1 MNFIDCHSH
10 VWTPDT
16 ERYPLSAGFRRA
28 LMDPPSFTPEELG
41 QQGIPVGVNRV
52 VLIQMSF
59 YGYNN
64 SYMLDSIARHPE
76 KFRGVAVIDVD
87 QNNIAGVMRDLKQK
101 GVRGFRIYPKDR
113 PVERWMSFDGMR
125 AMWKCGAEQNLAM
138 CCLMDPD
145 GIPELDR
152 MCQQFPDTPVVIDHL
167 CRIGV
172 TGQIHEADIQAL
184 CRLSRHKLLCIKV
197 SGFYALGQK
206 KPPYHDLVP
215 MIRRLCDAFGP
226 ERLMWGSD
234 SPFQTVNGNTYRA
247 SIELVQSKLDFL
259 KADGLEQLLR
269 KTAERVFFH

>member
-16 ERYPLSAGFRRA
+16 ERYPLAPGFRRA
-28 LMDPPSFTPEELG
+28 LMDPPSFTPEELA
-41 QQGIPVGVNRV
+41 QQGKPVGVNRV

-76 KFRGVAVIDVD
+76 RFRGVAVIDVD
-87 QNNIAGVMRDLKQK
+87 QQNIGSVMCELKQK

-113 PVERWMSFDGMR
+113 PVERWMSFKGMR
-125 AMWKCGAEQNLAM
+125 AMWQCGAEENLAM
-138 CCLMDPD
+138 CCLIDPD

-152 MCQQFPDTPVVIDHL
+152 MCQHYPDTPAVIDHL

-172 TGQIHEADIQAL
+172 TGQIHEADIQGL
-184 CRLSRHKLLCIKV
+184 CHLARHKRLCVKV

-206 KPPYHDLVP
+206 KPPYHDLITV
-215 MIRRLCDAFGP
+215 IRRLYDAFGP

-234 SPFQTVNGNTYRA
+234 SPFQTVNGHTYKA
-247 SIELVQSKLDFL
+247 SIELVQSQLDFL
-259 KADGLEQLLR
+259 SSEDLKHLLW
-269 KTAERVFFH
+269 KTSERVFFH